1 MPYFFSSSPTN
12 DRIRQ
17 VEDNYDLTKREGGLE
32 WRGIS
37 VTRTHKGAS
46 DSCEKKR
53 GSNQPKVMIK
63 ES

>member
-1 MPYFFSSSPTN
+1 MPYFFSSSQTN
-12 DRIRQ
+12 ERIRQ

-46 DSCEKKR
+46 GPHMIAVKIR
-53 GSNQPKVMIK
+53 GVPTSQK
-63 ES
+63 S